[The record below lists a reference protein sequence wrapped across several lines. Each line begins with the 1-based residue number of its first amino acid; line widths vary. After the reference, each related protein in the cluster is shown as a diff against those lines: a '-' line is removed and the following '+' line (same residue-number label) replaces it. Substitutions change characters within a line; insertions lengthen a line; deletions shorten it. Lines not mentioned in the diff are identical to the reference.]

1 MTALLTALD
10 LAVELATPE
19 GRVPLLDGVSFE
31 VAAGETLAL
40 VGESGSGKTL
50 TALTVLGLVPPPLRV
65 SAGRA
70 FFRERNLLRLP
81 GRELRALRGRELAIV
96 FQDPLGAL
104 HPLLTVARQLTEVL
118 EVHERL
124 ARRAARLRAA
134 AALEEVGLEPERV
147 LAAYPHELSGGMR
160 QRVAI
165 AMALLLRPALL
176 FADEPTT
183 ALDAHLEVQVLE
195 LLRTLQRRHGTAV
208 VLISHDLARVA
219 EFADRVQVLYA
230 GRTQESAAARVLFER
245 PLHPYTRGLLA
256 STPTLRGEPR
266 FPLPAI
272 PGQPPDPLARPPGC
286 AFHPRCPLASAR
298 CRAEVP
304 PLESLR
310 APSDHRTACFET
322 PRLLLERAR

>member
-1 MTALLTALD
+1 VSALLSALD
-10 LAVELATPE
+10 LVVELDTPA
-19 GRVPLLDGVSFE
+19 GAVRLLDGISFE
-31 VAAGETLAL
+31 VVPGETLAL

-50 TALTVLGLVPPPLRV
+50 TALAVLGLVPPPLRV
-65 SAGRA
+65 AGRV

-81 GRELRALRGRELAIV
+81 ERELRRVRGRELAIV
-96 FQDPLGAL
+96 FQDPLSSL
-104 HPLLTVARQLTEVL
+104 HPFLTIERQLTEVL
-118 EVHERL
+118 EAHERL
-124 ARRAARLRAA
+124 PRRAARERAA
-134 AALEEVGLEPERV
+134 EALAEVGLEDPGRV
-147 LAAYPHELSGGMR
+147 LAAHPHELSGGMR

-230 GRTQESAAARVLFER
+230 GRTLESADARVLFTR
-245 PLHPYTRGLLA
+245 PLHPYTRALLA
-256 STPTLRGEPR
+256 STPSVTAEAR

-272 PGQPPDPLARPPGC
+272 PGQPPDPLARPTGC
-286 AFHPRCPLASAR
+286 AFHPRCAYAGER

-304 PLESLR
+304 PLASLR
-310 APSDHRTACFET
+310 APSDHRSACFET
-322 PRLLLERAR
+322 TRLLAEAGP